1 MLEAI
6 DLFKSRLKDAVA
18 DGDWDWAERCSERL
32 KTMLF
37 SAVVA
42 KDAKAIDS
50 IREAL
55 SDAGARVEIANAL
68 VMSDGPSAAAWRL
81 RADAGTANLARRYTP
96 DKEVVA
102 FESSAMRATLEARI
116 MQVLREANAPLTN
129 QQLAQNLQ
137 ADEGGVSKTLSR
149 LERHGAVQRQKVGR
163 QQFNR
168 ITERGRRLLGASLK
182 NAQYPVINSD
192 TAPTEKN
199 SDPGEGGIRDV
210 VKDLRDHIQF
220 SWYEKTGMADMA
232 QLDIG
237 SLGHPRPELINEP
250 ILEVHA

>member
-6 DLFKSRLKDAVA
+6 DLFKSRLKEAVA
-18 DGDWDWAERCSERL
+18 DEDWDWAERCSERL

-55 SDAGARVEIANAL
+55 SDAGARVEITNGL
-68 VMSDGPSAAAWRL
+68 VMTDGPHAAAWRL
-81 RADAGTANLARRYTP
+81 RADAGTAILARRYTP
-96 DKEVVA
+96 DKDVVA
-102 FESSAMRATLEARI
+102 FDSPTMKATLEARI
-116 MQVLREANAPLTN
+116 MQALREANFPLTN
-129 QQLAQNLQ
+129 QQLANNLQ

-163 QQFNR
+163 QQYNR

-182 NAQYPVINSD
+182 NAQYPVVNSD
-192 TAPTEKN
+192 TRPSEKN
-199 SDPGEGGIRDV
+199 SDSGECNIADIM
-210 VKDLRDHIQF
+210 KDLRTQVG
-220 SWYEKTGMADMA
+220 SVRYRKTGLAELSRSELRYRDS
-232 QLDIG
+232 
-237 SLGHPRPELINEP
+237 SLAITNEP
-250 ILEVHA
+250 LLSEVHG